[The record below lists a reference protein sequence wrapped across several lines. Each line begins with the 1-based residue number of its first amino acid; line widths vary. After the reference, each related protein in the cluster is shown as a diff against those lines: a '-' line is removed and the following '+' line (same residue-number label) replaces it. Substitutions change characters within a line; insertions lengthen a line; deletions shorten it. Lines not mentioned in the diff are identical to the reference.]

1 MSCRSIHCDFNNIFK
16 SNGCSSWILG
26 LPGLLLNFKAV
37 RMSGWSSH
45 IFIIFAFFSFLDF
58 LALFWLATLF
68 FNVCSNSFFFLIFK
82 RSSFSWFSSR
92 NPTAL
97 LLYKATKS
105 ESIKAIS
112 ERNCSWTIALVPEL
126 LVDGME
132 SSGVDT
138 LSEFGSWNC
147 SDSAKTQAERLEQQ
161 LDYIQLVLL
170 NELFVL
176 TFPKNSIASLF

>member
-1 MSCRSIHCDFNNIFK
+1 
-16 SNGCSSWILG
+16 
-26 LPGLLLNFKAV
+26 
-37 RMSGWSSH
+37 
-45 IFIIFAFFSFLDF
+45 
-58 LALFWLATLF
+58 
-68 FNVCSNSFFFLIFK
+68 
-82 RSSFSWFSSR
+82 
-92 NPTAL
+92 
-97 LLYKATKS
+97 
-105 ESIKAIS
+105 
-112 ERNCSWTIALVPEL
+112 VPEL